1 MMQLSKA
8 SQPKRVGVIM
18 PPPNPTVE
26 PEFQAA
32 LPKNM
37 IMHASRFPV
46 QPGDLAQRNEGYRA
60 AYPTSV
66 MGYGPLH
73 LDAILVS
80 CTGSSYLLGKAGDAK
95 ISADLQKLTGVPT
108 ITSSYSIQEALA
120 ALKIRR
126 ITLMSPYP
134 AWLTSQSA
142 EYWSGAL
149 QVDEVIQL
157 GDGSTNA
164 AYELDDDY
172 VEQQLLKLTPR
183 AQDSAV
189 LLSGTGMPTLDAIGR
204 VGSKLGVPVLSSN
217 LCGIW
222 WLLRATGLKS
232 GSDHFNAAAKP
243 LLPLL

>member
-1 MMQLSKA
+1 
-8 SQPKRVGVIM
+8 
-18 PPPNPTVE
+18 VE

-120 ALKIRR
+120 ALNIRS

-134 AWLTSQSA
+134 SWLTKQSA
-142 EYWSGAL
+142 EYWSGSL
-149 QVDEVIQL
+149 QLDEVIQL

-172 VEQQLLKLTPR
+172 VEQQLLKLEPR
-183 AQDSAV
+183 AKDSAV
-189 LLSGTGMPTLDAIGR
+189 LMSGTGMPTLDAIGR
-204 VGSKLGVPVLSSN
+204 VGNKLGVPVLSSN

>member
-1 MMQLSKA
+1 MPLSKA
-8 SQPKRVGVIM
+8 QQPKRVGVIM

-60 AYPTSV
+60 CYPSSV
-66 MGYGPLH
+66 KGYGPLH

-95 ISADLQKLTGVPT
+95 ISAELAALTGVPT

-120 ALKIRR
+120 GLNIKR

-134 AWLTSQSA
+134 AWLTKQSA
-142 EYWSGAL
+142 DYWSGSL
-149 QVDEVIQL
+149 QLDDVIQL

-172 VEQQLLKLTPR
+172 VEEQLLKLSPR
-183 AQDSAV
+183 AKDSAV
-189 LLSGTGMPTLDAIGR
+189 LMSGTGMPTLDAIRR
-204 VGSKLGVPVLSSN
+204 VGDKLGVPVLSSN

-243 LLPLL
+243 LLRLL

>member
-1 MMQLSKA
+1 MQHSKLP
-8 SQPKRVGVIM
+8 QPKRVGVIM

-120 ALKIRR
+120 ALNIRS

-134 AWLTSQSA
+134 SWLTKQSA
-142 EYWSGAL
+142 EYWSGSL
-149 QVDEVIQL
+149 QLDEVIQL
-157 GDGSTNA
+157 GDGSMNA

-172 VEQQLLKLTPR
+172 VEQQLLKLEPR
-183 AQDSAV
+183 TKDSAV
-189 LLSGTGMPTLDAIGR
+189 LMSGTGMPTLDAIGR
-204 VGSKLGVPVLSSN
+204 VGNKLGVPVLSSN

>member
-1 MMQLSKA
+1 MQHSKLP
-8 SQPKRVGVIM
+8 QPKRVGVIM

-120 ALKIRR
+120 ALNIRR

-134 AWLTSQSA
+134 SWLTKQSA
-142 EYWSGAL
+142 EYWSGSL
-149 QVDEVIQL
+149 QLDEVIQL
-157 GDGSTNA
+157 GDGSMNA

-172 VEQQLLKLTPR
+172 VEQQLLKLEPR
-183 AQDSAV
+183 TKDSAV
-189 LLSGTGMPTLDAIGR
+189 LMSGTGMPTLDAIGR
-204 VGSKLGVPVLSSN
+204 VGNKLGVPVLSSN

>member
-1 MMQLSKA
+1 MQLSKA
-8 SQPKRVGVIM
+8 QPKRVGVIM

-32 LPKNM
+32 LPQNM

-95 ISADLQKLTGVPT
+95 ISADLQTLTGVPT

-120 ALKIRR
+120 ALNIRR

-134 AWLTSQSA
+134 AWLTKQSA
-142 EYWSGAL
+142 EYWSGSL
-149 QVDEVIQL
+149 QLDEVIQL

-183 AQDSAV
+183 AKNSAV
-189 LLSGTGMPTLDAIGR
+189 LMSGTGMPTLDAIGR
-204 VGSKLGVPVLSSN
+204 VGDKLGVPVLSSN

-232 GSDHFNAAAKP
+232 GSAHFNAAAKP

>member
-1 MMQLSKA
+1 MQPSKK
-8 SQPKRVGVIM
+8 QPKRVGVIM

-32 LPKNM
+32 LPREM

-46 QPGDLAQRNEGYRA
+46 QQGDLAQRNEGYRA
-60 AYPTSV
+60 AYPGSV
-66 MGYGPLH
+66 KGYGPLH

-95 ISADLQKLTGVPT
+95 ISAELAALTGVPT
-108 ITSSYSIQEALA
+108 ITSSYAIQEALA
-120 ALKIRR
+120 ALRVKR
-126 ITLMSPYP
+126 ITLLSPYP
-134 AWLTSQSA
+134 AWLTKQSA
-142 EYWSGAL
+142 DYWSGSDL
-149 QVDEVIQL
+149 QLDDVVQL

-164 AYELDDDY
+164 AYELDDDF
-172 VEQQLLKLTPR
+172 VEQQLLKLPPR
-183 AQDSAV
+183 APGSAV
-189 LLSGTGMPTLDAIGR
+189 LMSGTGMPTLDAIRR
-204 VGSKLGVPVLSSN
+204 VGDKLGVPVLSSN

-232 GSDHFNAAAKP
+232 GSDHFNSAARP